1 MSAAPGSV
9 PASSAT
15 AGAGIVFASAD
26 ELAAAVGRHL
36 GHSQWLVV
44 DQDVIQRFADTTGD
58 RQWIHLDPDR
68 AAAGPFGGAVAHGFL
83 VLSLIP
89 TLASQ
94 VYRVRGVRM
103 AVNYGLDR
111 VRFPAAL
118 RAGGQVRAGVEL
130 RSVTDCPGGV
140 QVVSRVTVE
149 AAGAAKPC
157 CVADTV
163 ARLYL

>member
-1 MSAAPGSV
+1 LAP
-9 PASSAT
+9 
-15 AGAGIVFASAD
+15 AGVVFASTE

-36 GHSQWLVV
+36 GYSRWLPVG
-44 DQDVIQRFADTTGD
+44 QDIIQQFADATGD

-68 AAAGPFGGAVAHGFL
+68 AAAGPFGGTVAHGFL
-83 VLSLIP
+83 TLSLIP
-89 TLASQ
+89 VLAYQ
-94 VYRVRGVRM
+94 VYRVQGVRL

-140 QVVSRVTVE
+140 QVINRVTVE
-149 AAGAAKPC
+149 VAGSDKPC

-163 ARLYL
+163 ARLYR

>member
-1 MSAAPGSV
+1 MSAASSSPAGS
-9 PASSAT
+9 ST
-15 AGAGIVFASAD
+15 AGAGIVFASVG
-26 ELAAAVGRHL
+26 ELTAAVGRHL
-36 GHSQWLVV
+36 GHSPWLVV
-44 DQDVIQRFADTTGD
+44 GQDVIQQFADATGD

-68 AAAGPFGGAVAHGFL
+68 AAAGPFGAPVAHGFL

-89 TLASQ
+89 TLAYQ

-149 AAGAAKPC
+149 VAGASKPC

-163 ARLYL
+163 ARLYV

>member
-1 MSAAPGSV
+1 MSAAPGSS
-9 PASSAT
+9 PAGSPT
-15 AGAGIVFASAD
+15 AGAGIVFASVG
-26 ELAAAVGRHL
+26 ELTAAVGRHL
-36 GHSQWLVV
+36 GPSRWLMV
-44 DQDVIQRFADTTGD
+44 DQDVIQNFADTTGD

-68 AAAGPFGGAVAHGFL
+68 AAAGPFGGTVAHGFL

-89 TLASQ
+89 TLVYQ
-94 VYRVRGVRM
+94 VYRVRGIRL

-118 RAGGQVRAGVEL
+118 RAGGQVRAAVEL
-130 RSVTDCPGGV
+130 RSVTECPGGV
-140 QVVSRVTVE
+140 QVVTRVTVE
-149 AAGAAKPC
+149 VAGASKPC